1 LLTDLLQLT
10 PVIKRDI
17 KVTRQSSPPITKT
30 RHHSLPPPENWHQLP
45 PGVGNLPEDVQ
56 GCGVNITP
64 PCWKAL
70 YQLPAVNPPSTPANS
85 LGLFEQGDYFAI
97 SDVQSYLATYAPY
110 VPLDHLPIPAL
121 IDGAAY
127 SFPADNTEYVGGEA
141 NIDIDIALVTM
152 IQLHFDSST
161 DLNLELP

>member
-1 LLTDLLQLT
+1 LLTGLLQLT

-45 PGVGNLPEDVQ
+45 PGAGNLPEDVQ

-70 YQLPAVNPPSTPANS
+70 YQLPAVNPPSKPANS

-141 NIDIDIALVTM
+141 DLDIDIAFVT
-152 IQLHFDSST
+152 IIHFYFDSST
-161 DLNLELP
+161 NLNLELP